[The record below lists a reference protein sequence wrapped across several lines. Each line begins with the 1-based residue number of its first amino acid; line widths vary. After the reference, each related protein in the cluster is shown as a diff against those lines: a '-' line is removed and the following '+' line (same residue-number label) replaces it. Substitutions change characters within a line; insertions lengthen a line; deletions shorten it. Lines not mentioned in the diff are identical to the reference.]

1 MGQQGVVEGYSPGI
15 GPCSAGAVGEL
26 ERVDGVR
33 DHVINVYLLCSPSFT
48 EDASVFP
55 VTGMTLGNLKLGGTT
70 ALFEERLKMSAC
82 TPGTLSWFNVA
93 FDPQPC
99 WGVYLLQDLCK
110 CHSHRSRSSKD
121 HIVRRTTIYIYTLGQ
136 HEHVSDEERK
146 PTKVHEEIS

>member
-15 GPCSAGAVGEL
+15 GPCSAGAVGKL

-82 TPGTLSWFNVA
+82 IPVTLSWFNVA

-99 WGVYLLQDLCK
+99 WGGFTCSRTCASVTHTGPGLQK
-110 CHSHRSRSSKD
+110 
-121 HIVRRTTIYIYTLGQ
+121 TT
-136 HEHVSDEERK
+136 
-146 PTKVHEEIS
+146 